1 MPIVSQAS
9 KIDSPVFISPS
20 KESALEEFTT
30 MKISTIPKLYRNV
43 RRWQEIIVILRRY
56 GLADWLSRLQLDFIR
71 DWIKDESGVPLSSYS
86 RESRVR
92 MALTE
97 LGPTF
102 IKLGQVLSLRPDLVG
117 SELATE
123 LQLLQTQVPPDPY
136 ESVERIVQTELGMK
150 IEEAFASFDREP
162 RASASIGQVHNA
174 TLHDGTR
181 VVVKVQHENIQSKVR
196 EDMEVLAG
204 LAGLAE
210 RIPELAAWQ
219 PRSLVEQLSKSLKRE
234 LSFTRELN
242 NLQVFTSQFASFTD
256 VRIPKPYPKLSTSHV
271 LTMERLEGQSI
282 VHFMSS
288 PPMDPTQHEL
298 VLARIPRRAAE
309 LYLDMIFSAGIY
321 HADPHP
327 GNVLIL
333 PDGSLGLLDFG
344 MVGRIDDS
352 LRETIEEMLLAVSSS
367 DAMLLT
373 SLIKRVGRPPIR
385 LDESALSIDVAD
397 LISTYG
403 SQPLDSFDVAGV
415 LNDMTDV
422 LHQHRISLPPQ
433 TAMLIKTLVTLEGTI
448 RQLNPRFSLLEVM
461 QPFFKKMWLRRL
473 SPRRQVR
480 RMRRIYVEL
489 EGLLEKMPGQV
500 SSLMELVRQ
509 GKLDVHLSHRG
520 LSPSINRL
528 VLGLLTSSLLMG
540 SSVLLAFKVPPLLFL
555 NGGPM
560 GVKDLSLLGLL
571 GFSASMLVSF
581 RLWLAINKSGHLDPA
596 SEQQED

>member
-1 MPIVSQAS
+1 
-9 KIDSPVFISPS
+9 
-20 KESALEEFTT
+20 

-43 RRWQEIIVILRRY
+43 RRWQEIIVVLRRY

-71 DWIKDESGVPLSSYS
+71 DWLKDDSGIPLSSYS

-92 MALTE
+92 MALAE

-117 SELATE
+117 SALATE
-123 LQLLQTQVPPDPY
+123 LQLLQTQTPPDPY
-136 ESVERIVQTELGMK
+136 ESVQLTIQTELGMK
-150 IEEAFASFDREP
+150 VEEAFASFDPEP
-162 RASASIGQVHNA
+162 MASASIGQVHKA
-174 TLHDGTR
+174 TLHDGTE

-204 LAGLAE
+204 LAGLAD

-219 PRSLVEQLSKSLKRE
+219 PKILVEQLSKSLKRE

-242 NLQVFTSQFASFTD
+242 NLQVFTTQFASFKD

-271 LTMERLEGQSI
+271 LTMERLNGQSI
-282 VHFMSS
+282 SQFMSS
-288 PPMDPTQHEL
+288 TPDDPAQREL
-298 VLARIPRRAAE
+298 ELSRIPRRAAE
-309 LYLDMIFSAGIY
+309 LYLEMIFSAGIY

-333 PDGSLGLLDFG
+333 PDSTLGLLDFG

-385 LDESALSIDVAD
+385 LDDSALSIDVAD

-415 LNDMTDV
+415 LNDMTDI

-500 SSLMELVRQ
+500 SGLMELVRQ

-540 SSVLLAFKVPPLLFL
+540 SSVLLAFKVPPLLFIT
-555 NGGPM
+555 GGPM
-560 GVKDLSLLGLL
+560 GVKDLSLFGLL